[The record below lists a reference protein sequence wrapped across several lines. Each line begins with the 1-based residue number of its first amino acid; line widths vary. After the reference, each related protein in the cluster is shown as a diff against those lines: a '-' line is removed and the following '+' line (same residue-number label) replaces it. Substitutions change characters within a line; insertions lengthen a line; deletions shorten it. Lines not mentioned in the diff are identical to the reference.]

1 MSWFTTWLFTRALK
15 IPTKYN
21 SGGKILRLY
30 KRQIFEGFDAA
41 EVALEGKIP
50 TAHDLADIILSWVQ
64 LPAIVE
70 AALSLF
76 LEGLLENLIANAG
89 GRVDKLFADLKIKV
103 ETVK

>member
-15 IPTKYN
+15 IPTRYN

-30 KRQIFEGFDAA
+30 KKQIFDGFDAA

-50 TAHDLADIILSWVQ
+50 TAQYLADIILSWVQ

-76 LEGLLENLIANAG
+76 LEGLLENLIKKANG
-89 GRVDKLFADLKIKV
+89 NTHDLFIYLKQRV